1 MNCPGLVEAQAHDGA
16 WWAETLFC
24 RCNGKH
30 VSVISSPMHQSI
42 SRNGNHVLIS
52 QFVHCAPY
60 VIIDLLPSS
69 PAQPFQGCR
78 CSADHHLPAP
88 EASHSSTGEGRRVSS
103 TSSLQS
109 FRVLTPWTS
118 LLQHCSSSHAH
129 DVNSHKTASSHH
141 AHDVNSL
148 KRRVHIMSMM

>member
-1 MNCPGLVEAQAHDGA
+1 MMGLGGPSASG
-16 WWAETLFC
+16 TLFC
-24 RCNGKH
+24 WRNGKH

-78 CSADHHLPAP
+78 CSAGHHLPAP

-118 LLQHCSSSHAH
+118 LLQHCSSSHEL
-129 DVNSHKTASSHH
+129 T
-141 AHDVNSL
+141 
-148 KRRVHIMSMM
+148 

>member
-1 MNCPGLVEAQAHDGA
+1 MHCPGLVEAQAHDGA
-16 WWAETLFC
+16 WWAECT
-24 RCNGKH
+24 RRRNGKH

-78 CSADHHLPAP
+78 CSAGHHLPAP

-118 LLQHCSSSHAH
+118 LLRPKEFTSAH
-129 DVNSHKTASSHH
+129 DVNSCARKSSHQ
-141 AHDVNSL
+141 L
-148 KRRVHIMSMM
+148 MM